1 MANDPYKVL
10 GIDPS
15 ATDEEVKK
23 AYRELARKYHPDNY
37 ANTPLSE
44 LAGEKMKEVNEAYDT
59 IQKMRKNASEAGG
72 TGSSYQGSTA
82 FYDIRTCI
90 NARNFYEADIRL
102 NSVPAGDR
110 GAEWYYL
117 KGVVFAARG
126 WYFEASKHFDTACRM
141 DPMNEEYRGA
151 ADNIRNYTSTT
162 RRTSANE
169 DAICNVCSTL
179 VCADCLC
186 ECCGGDLISCC

>member
-10 GIDPS
+10 GVDPS

-37 ANTPLSE
+37 VNTPLAE

-59 IQKMRKNASEAGG
+59 IQKMRKSASEAGSS
-72 TGSSYQGSTA
+72 GSSYDGSSS
-82 FYDIRTCI
+82 FYDIRSCI
-90 NARNFYEADIRL
+90 NARNYYEADIRL
-102 NSVPAGDR
+102 NSVPAGER
-110 GAEWYYL
+110 NAEWYYL

-141 DPMNEEYRGA
+141 DPMNAEYRGA
-151 ADNIRNYTSTT
+151 AENIRNYTSTT
-162 RRTSANE
+162 RRSSANE
-169 DAICNVCSTL
+169 DAVCNICSTL
-179 VCADCLC
+179 VCADCCC